1 MWTMV
6 WAVIR
11 REYLQR
17 VRSKWF
23 LATTIGGPLFMA
35 ALIFLPAYIA
45 QRGEDAARNLALVD
59 RTGVL
64 YERVAPRFMEAGYE
78 VREAAWTEDVVPD
91 LSQRVADGDLGGFVL
106 LDEETL
112 SSGRAVMYGT
122 SRPSTIRRLSLR
134 SAITQAALEAQLESQ
149 GVDAAALLSGG
160 ELHVELLSGE
170 SAGIQEPQ
178 GILAFVGAFF
188 LYMVILLYSVAV
200 LRATLEEK
208 TSRVVEIIISSMKPW
223 HLMLGKII
231 GVGSVG
237 LTQMAVWA
245 VSAGL
250 LVSLGLPAVMA
261 ARPEMSGLQ
270 QVAEVLPGV
279 GQLALLLGFFLFGYF
294 LFSGMYAAVGAMCSS
309 DEEAQQAQLPVTMLV
324 IIPAVLIAPIMEQPN
339 STWAVIMSLIPF
351 FSPVLMWGRAVSG
364 AAPAWQVGLSFLLM
378 GAAIIAVAWVA
389 GRIYRVG
396 ILMAGKRPTL
406 PELWRWVREA

>member
-1 MWTMV
+1 MDHGLGGHPPGV
-6 WAVIR
+6 SAARALEVVSR
-11 REYLQR
+11 DDHRGPP
-17 VRSKWF
+17 VH
-23 LATTIGGPLFMA
+23 GGPD
-35 ALIFLPAYIA
+35 LPSRLHSAT
-45 QRGEDAARNLALVD
+45 R
-59 RTGVL
+59 L
-64 YERVAPRFMEAGYE
+64 YERVAPRFEEAGYE

-122 SRPSTIRRLSLR
+122 SRPSAIRRLSLR

-261 ARPEMSGLQ
+261 ARPEMAGLQ

>member
-1 MWTMV
+1 
-6 WAVIR
+6 
-11 REYLQR
+11 
-17 VRSKWF
+17 
-23 LATTIGGPLFMA
+23 
-35 ALIFLPAYIA
+35 
-45 QRGEDAARNLALVD
+45 
-59 RTGVL
+59 
-64 YERVAPRFMEAGYE
+64 
-78 VREAAWTEDVVPD
+78 
-91 LSQRVADGDLGGFVL
+91 VADGDLGGFVL

-122 SRPSTIRRLSLR
+122 SRPSAIRRLSLR

-261 ARPEMSGLQ
+261 ARPEMAGLQ